1 MPAMSFAIASSR
13 NFNRAAEVHKHTD
26 KCTQKNKK
34 KQKKQ
39 KKSNKRD
46 TYKEIIITEGM
57 EGIFEPRES
66 ELSEVN
72 IPVNNR
78 NKYFCWC

>member
-1 MPAMSFAIASSR
+1 MSFAIASSR

-26 KCTQKNKK
+26 KCTQKSKK
-34 KQKKQ
+34 KQIKQ

-78 NKYFCWC
+78 NKYCCWC